1 MDNLPSSNAVSW
13 QRVNLNYVQIFS
25 TTSQSCP
32 PNNLQFADLLPRL
45 SVIGSEER
53 QSSPTWDL
61 PRLLTAVAL
70 RLTLTGPAAS
80 FADCWCRPPPKGF
93 RFQLE
98 QAHGGKGTD
107 CESKKQ
113 CWIQW
118 RWGVVATEKSIFQEG
133 LLSSWVGF
141 GWREIT
147 VWVNVR
153 FRAAA
158 SCGMSSAVWNVQ
170 TTFDPSTNKAPNWSN
185 QRTRFYTASV
195 DLL

>member
-1 MDNLPSSNAVSW
+1 MTKSKLELCPNILHNFSILSAEQLAVCRPFSAFVSHWQGGKAKFPDLRPAETIDSSCAPINSNWAG
-13 QRVNLNYVQIFS
+13 RF
-25 TTSQSCP
+25 
-32 PNNLQFADLLPRL
+32 FR
-45 SVIGSEER
+45 
-53 QSSPTWDL
+53 
-61 PRLLTAVAL
+61 RLLVSA
-70 RLTLTGPAAS
+70 
-80 FADCWCRPPPKGF
+80 PPKGF

-147 VWVNVR
+147 V
-153 FRAAA
+153 
-158 SCGMSSAVWNVQ
+158 
-170 TTFDPSTNKAPNWSN
+170 
-185 QRTRFYTASV
+185 
-195 DLL
+195 